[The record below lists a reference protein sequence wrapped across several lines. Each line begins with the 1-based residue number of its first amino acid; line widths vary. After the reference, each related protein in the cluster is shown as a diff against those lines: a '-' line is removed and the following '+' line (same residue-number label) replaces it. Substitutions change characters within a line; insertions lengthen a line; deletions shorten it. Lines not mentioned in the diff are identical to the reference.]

1 MSDNK
6 PYSKDPSMFADVQ
19 GEQEEWVS
27 KSELK
32 RQANE
37 RQKLGETLVDLP
49 AAHLE
54 TIPMDED
61 VADAVILARNINR
74 KKDGYRRQLQLIG
87 KLLRGR
93 DISDIETGLAR
104 LNNQHQAS
112 NAAFHAIE
120 MARENVVKQGD
131 SAIQPLLEAY
141 PTLERQKLRQFHRQV
156 KKEQEKNAPPKA
168 YRELFQYLKEHMPAG

>member
-6 PYSKDPSMFADVQ
+6 PYSKDPSLFADVE

-37 RQKLGETLVDLP
+37 RQKLGQTLVDLTQ
-49 AAHLE
+49 ANLE

-61 VADAVILARNINR
+61 VEEAVMLARTINR
-74 KKDGYRRQLQLIG
+74 KKDGYRRQMQLIG

-120 MARENVVKQGD
+120 TARENVITQGD
-131 SAIQPLLEAY
+131 NAIQPLLEAY

-168 YRELFQYLKEHMPAG
+168 YRELFQYLKEHMPAE

>member
-6 PYSKDPSMFADVQ
+6 RYSEDPSLFADVE

-37 RQKLGETLVDLP
+37 RQKLGQTLVDLTR
-49 AAHLE
+49 ANLD
-54 TIPMDED
+54 TIPMDDD
-61 VADAVILARNINR
+61 VAEAVSQARTINR
-74 KKDGYRRQLQLIG
+74 KKDGFRRQLQFIG

-93 DISDIETGLAR
+93 DVSDIEDALAR
-104 LNNQHQAS
+104 LNNSHQAS

-120 MARENVVKQGD
+120 QARDEVVQQGD
-131 SAIQPLLEAY
+131 GAIQSLLEAY
-141 PTLERQKLRQFHRQV
+141 PTLERQKLRQYHRQV
-156 KKEQEKNAPPKA
+156 KKEREKNGPPKA
-168 YRELFQYLKEHMPAG
+168 YRELFQYLKEHMPNG